1 MNPSYEIHP
10 IASEELK
17 VVLTVEC
24 LNFFSE
30 LMLIKSYDF
39 REF

>member
-24 LNFFSE
+24 LNFFFRIGVNKE
-30 LMLIKSYDF
+30 L
-39 REF
+39 